1 MKKILFALVAAAALL
16 VGCQPKPVM
25 VDKIALSSNTLSMVE
40 GDTQHLSAIV
50 SPKEATNPE
59 VTWSSDNTSV
69 ATVTGSGDVT
79 AVAPGEAKITVKAV
93 DGSGVSATCVV
104 TVVKKVIPVTKI
116 ELNEKTLS
124 LKKDETAQLTA
135 VISPSDATYQNVTW
149 ASDNT
154 DVATVD
160 ATGKVTAVAAGTA
173 NIAVGPAM
181 TREQAARAVMV
192 GVDLVGELRSQGY
205 GLVATGEMGIGNTTT
220 ATAMACAFLGLSP
233 AQLVGRGAGLSNEG
247 LQRKRAVVERALA
260 IHEPQADDPLDV
272 LSKLGGFDIAGMCG
286 LFLGGA
292 VHRVPIVADGLISLV
307 AAHCA
312 WRMRPECLQAILASH
327 VSAEPAAGLL
337 LEGMGLSAPIHAGL
351 RLGEGTGAVCLVP
364 LLDMALAVYDS
375 GQSFARLGIEAYQAL
390 T

>member
-1 MKKILFALVAAAALL
+1 MGEISSYEQTLRGLSLPAPDQAAAEAARTRWNAVAKPIGSLGLLEDAVVQMAALTGTADVDISRRCVVVLCADNGVVSEGVSQIGQDVTTLVASSIARGTSSVCRMCAP
-16 VGCQPKPVM
+16 VGIDCLA
-25 VDKIALSSNTLSMVE
+25 VDMGMAHDPHVE
-40 GDTQHLSAIV
+40 GIV
-50 SPKEATNPE
+50 NRR
-59 VTWSSDNTSV
+59 
-69 ATVTGSGDVT
+69 
-79 AVAPGEAKITVKAV
+79 I
-93 DGSGVSATCVV
+93 
-104 TVVKKVIPVTKI
+104 
-116 ELNEKTLS
+116 
-124 LKKDETAQLTA
+124 
-135 VISPSDATYQNVTW
+135 
-149 ASDNT
+149 
-154 DVATVD
+154 
-160 ATGKVTAVAAGTA
+160 AAGTA

-220 ATAMACAFLGLSP
+220 ATAMACAFLGLPP

-327 VSAEPAAGLL
+327 VSAEPAASLL
-337 LEGMGLSAPIHAGL
+337 LEGMGLRAPIHAGL

-364 LLDMALAVYDS
+364 LLDMALSLYRD
-375 GQSFARLGIEAYQAL
+375 GTTFEGLGIAPYEVMR
-390 T
+390 